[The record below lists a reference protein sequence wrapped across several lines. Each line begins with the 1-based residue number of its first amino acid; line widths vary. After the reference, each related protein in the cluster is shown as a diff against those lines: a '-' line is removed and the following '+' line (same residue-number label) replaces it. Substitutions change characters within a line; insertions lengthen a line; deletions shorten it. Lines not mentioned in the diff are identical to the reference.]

1 MPNELK
7 RSQPDKWFEPFHEL
21 PDAKL
26 ATNETLAMI
35 LHMEIENKTNNQI
48 AHNLFAVVRK
58 GNKAIGRFI
67 ICHSEGNHI
76 CEAHASN
83 IAEYPIENQQEL
95 IEEVRN
101 HGLMMGVA
109 VASGASPN
117 LKLDTSKP
125 AFYLQTPE
133 NATNKGVIAKFAE
146 NNDPEGEV
154 AKQIIATTLGLT
166 QTSYPTLKNLNESLF
181 PTLKTVSPKANEGMA
196 ATNNLAKAAKE
207 MELIKKYG
215 KKPMQE
221 LAKKM
226 KYEWAGHKYTRKTI
240 KNKPINHVN

>member
-7 RSQPDKWFEPFHEL
+7 RSQPDKWFAPFHEL
-21 PDAKL
+21 SDSKL
-26 ATNETLAMI
+26 ASDETLAMI
-35 LHMEIENKTNNQI
+35 LHMEIGNKIDDKI

-67 ICHSEGNHI
+67 ICHSESNGVY
-76 CEAHASN
+76 EGHAN
-83 IAEYPIENQQEL
+83 DIAEYPIENQQEL
-95 IEEVRN
+95 IEEIRN
-101 HGLMMGVA
+101 HGLAMGVA
-109 VASGASPN
+109 IAGGASEK
-117 LKLDTSKP
+117 LKLNTNKP

-133 NATNKGVIAKFAE
+133 NATNMGVMAKFAE
-146 NNDPEGEV
+146 NNDPQGET
-154 AKQIIATTLGLT
+154 AKQVITTVLGLS
-166 QTSYPTLKNLNESLF
+166 QLSYPALKNLNESLF
-181 PTLKTVSPKANEGMA
+181 PTLKTVSPKAKEGMA

-226 KYEWAGHKYTRKTI
+226 KYEWAGHKYTRNNI